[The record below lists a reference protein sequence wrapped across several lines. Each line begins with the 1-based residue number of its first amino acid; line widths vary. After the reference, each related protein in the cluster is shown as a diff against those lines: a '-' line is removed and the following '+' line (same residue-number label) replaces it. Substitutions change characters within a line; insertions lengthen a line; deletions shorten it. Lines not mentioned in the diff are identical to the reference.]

1 MSFANSASF
10 CERVGLS
17 WLAPLLRLCGGE
29 DPSRQ
34 LKSLMEQCGV
44 PLLAIAL
51 FLGAWQLIAGSV
63 ETSLGALPGPRAVAA
78 EFFNLIDEH
87 QAERAKAAAFAARE
101 ATRNAERAR
110 TEPGFKPTIRPWT
123 GKRTFFDQ
131 IGTSLVTVFTGF
143 MLATLIAVP
152 VGLLC
157 GSSRV
162 VRKSP
167 I

>member
-87 QAERAKAAAFAARE
+87 QAERAKPRHSPRAKRRAMPSV
-101 ATRNAERAR
+101 RAR
-110 TEPGFKPTIRPWT
+110 NR
-123 GKRTFFDQ
+123 
-131 IGTSLVTVFTGF
+131 
-143 MLATLIAVP
+143 A
-152 VGLLC
+152 
-157 GSSRV
+157 SSRPFG
-162 VRKSP
+162 RGPASALSSIRSGP
-167 I
+167 AW